1 MNGLLRRCTSRVAL
15 ALLTL
20 SFSWQAASA
29 APAPFDRTA
38 VRTKQLCRGDL
49 VGTWTLVW
57 AGQSYAMTLSPE
69 GDYVCHCGGMT
80 YVGVWSYDGCGRF
93 WITESTNYNRSFSTT
108 YAVRLEPWT
117 LAGRVELGAP
127 GTTVRLVRAR

>member
-1 MNGLLRRCTSRVAL
+1 MYGHLRRCAGRVAL

-20 SFSWQAASA
+20 SFSWQAAST

-49 VGTWTLVW
+49 FGTWTLIW
-57 AGQSYAMTLSPE
+57 AGQRGGMTLSPE

-80 YVGVWSYDGCGRF
+80 YVGVDIFAQQIVFG
-93 WITESTNYNRSFSTT
+93 IMLVLAVAVTIDRSKIPI
-108 YAVRLEPWT
+108 VK
-117 LAGRVELGAP
+117 
-127 GTTVRLVRAR
+127 